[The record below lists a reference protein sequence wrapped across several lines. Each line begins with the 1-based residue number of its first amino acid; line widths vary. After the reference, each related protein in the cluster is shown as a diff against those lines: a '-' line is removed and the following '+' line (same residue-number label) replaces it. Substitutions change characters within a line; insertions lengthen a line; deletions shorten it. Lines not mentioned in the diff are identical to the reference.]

1 MTYDISQRYA
11 VGDLVLTPL
20 GRRAKVLGFDGEDR
34 AELQYVD
41 APGVHMRELLV
52 SVHQKLLKRLPQ

>member
-20 GRRAKVLGFDGEDR
+20 GRRARVLGFDCDDR
-34 AELQYVD
+34 AELEYVD
-41 APGVHMRELLV
+41 AAGERPANLLV